1 MEVKDVIQKLTRN
14 KATGADNIP
23 AEFLQTLGDKGIK
36 VMTRLMNNI
45 YKSGNIPDDFLQT
58 VFITLPKVNQAQD
71 CCDFRTISL
80 ISHASKVL
88 LHLINARITPI
99 IERHLSSSQMG
110 FRKGRGTREAIFK
123 LRTMTERSLHVNKKI
138 YACFVDFQKAFDR
151 INHEKLMRIMEKAG
165 IPIHERKL
173 IRHLYW
179 NQYAVIR
186 TKDGQSRRICI
197 RRGVRQGCIISPVL
211 FNLYSEYMMKEFHD
225 EVKGIVIGG
234 RNFNNLRYADDAV
247 YLCCSEVELQ
257 EIITRLA
264 EVCRDY
270 GMQINIKKTK
280 VMVIS
285 KTRNVP
291 CKIVIGGSELERV
304 SQYKYLGTWITEDGR
319 CELDVKTRIAM
330 AKDAFWKHKELLKG
344 NISLRVKKR
353 ILQCYIYP
361 VLKYSCESW
370 TLNNDLIRRINSLEQ
385 WCYRRIL
392 KIKWTDKVSNEAVLK
407 RMQVR
412 KAILYNS
419 IQKQKL
425 GFAGHILR
433 GSSGD
438 SILQILEGKLEAQL
452 AQGRPRRMW
461 LDDIKNW
468 TNLET
473 YEAIKRAAEDRCY
486 WRACTAACQP
496 SELEDDS

>member
-1 MEVKDVIQKLTRN
+1 MLYT
-14 KATGADNIP
+14 
-23 AEFLQTLGDKGIK
+23 
-36 VMTRLMNNI
+36 
-45 YKSGNIPDDFLQT
+45 
-58 VFITLPKVNQAQD
+58 
-71 CCDFRTISL
+71 CD
-80 ISHASKVL
+80 
-88 LHLINARITPI
+88 
-99 IERHLSSSQMG
+99 
-110 FRKGRGTREAIFK
+110 
-123 LRTMTERSLHVNKKI
+123 
-138 YACFVDFQKAFDR
+138 
-151 INHEKLMRIMEKAG
+151 
-165 IPIHERKL
+165 
-173 IRHLYW
+173 
-179 NQYAVIR
+179 
-186 TKDGQSRRICI
+186 
-197 RRGVRQGCIISPVL
+197 
-211 FNLYSEYMMKEFHD
+211 
-225 EVKGIVIGG
+225 
-234 RNFNNLRYADDAV
+234 
-247 YLCCSEVELQ
+247 LCCSEVELQ

-425 GFAGHILR
+425 AFAGHILR